1 MAPEL
6 LLTRALFAAALVLLL
21 IGAVAGWAAPNAIKR
36 LAGVALA
43 MLGGILGLAALG
55 APNALLIAGAAVVFA
70 HLALGAA
77 VVVRLQEDYGA
88 IEAPETD
95 QADRQDD
102 LPERAP

>member
-43 MLGGILGLAALG
+43 MLGAILGLAALG
-55 APNALLIAGAAVVFA
+55 APNALLIAAAAVAFA
-70 HLALGAA
+70 QLALGAA